1 MLKYLTDKLGGL
13 DLLIYSSGIGIVNKE
28 LDYDI
33 EQKVNNLNVNGFTQ
47 VVGWG
52 FNYFKNQG
60 YGQISNISSVASEIG
75 NGICPSYNAS
85 KAYQANYL
93 QGLRFKAYRLK
104 LPIKLIDVRPG
115 FVDTDILQG
124 NKDKLFWVSTVKKA
138 CSQIVEGIERCI
150 NASSNEIIRIAL
162 RRSISLIT
170 QGQELSKSLET
181 SKVMPRLLISMIKI
195 GEETGALSF
204 MVENLANF
212 YKREVDESVSVLTKA
227 MEPAVIFVIA
237 AIVGTIVVSLYLPM
251 FGLIQNM
258 GN

>member
-1 MLKYLTDKLGGL
+1 MKKAIIIGASSGIGKGITLELLKKNYNIGITARRKDKLDEIKTLYPDNVIVYSFDSSKEKNDEMLKYLTDKLGGL

-28 LDYDI
+28 LEYDI
-33 EQKVNNLNVNGFTQ
+33 EKKVNNLNVNGFTQ
-47 VVGWG
+47 VITWG

-138 CSQIVEGIERCI
+138 CAQIVEGIERNRKVI
-150 NASSNEIIRIAL
+150 YITKRWKI
-162 RRSISLIT
+162 ISL
-170 QGQELSKSLET
+170 
-181 SKVMPRLLISMIKI
+181 
-195 GEETGALSF
+195 
-204 MVENLANF
+204 
-212 YKREVDESVSVLTKA
+212 
-227 MEPAVIFVIA
+227 
-237 AIVGTIVVSLYLPM
+237 
-251 FGLIQNM
+251 LIQILPESILRKFL
-258 GN
+258 